1 MWYDFSSM
9 ALKTRVWTAGKLL
22 LLAGGL
28 LATYFL
34 FAAAS
39 MRVALRT
46 REVQVPDLTNR
57 SANEATAIA
66 TDLGLTLRVDDVRRP
81 DPKIAAGRVIA
92 QEPPTGSIA
101 RRQRTVRV
109 WLSAGQRSTSVPQ
122 LIGETERTAQLRLA
136 QEGLTLTAVSEIR
149 SQDLPPDVVVAQT
162 PPAKTAAG
170 QVALLVNR
178 GERGASYVMPDL
190 IGVNGDRA
198 AEILRNRGFR
208 VAVVGSS
215 PYPGVAAGVVIRQNP
230 QAGFQI
236 GPGEPVSLEVSR

>member
-1 MWYDFSSM
+1 M
-9 ALKTRVWTAGKLL
+9 ALTTRVWTAGKLL

-28 LATYFL
+28 IATYLL

-39 MRVALRT
+39 MRIALRT

-57 SANEATAIA
+57 TANEATAIA
-66 TDLGLTLRVDDVRRP
+66 GNLGLTLKVDDLRRP
-81 DPKIAAGRVIA
+81 DPKIAAGHVLA
-92 QEPPTGSIA
+92 QEPPAGSIA
-101 RRQRTVRV
+101 RRQRTMRV
-109 WLSAGQRSTSVPQ
+109 WLSAGQRSTTVPA

-136 QEGLTLTAVSEIR
+136 QDGLTLAALSEIR
-149 SQDLPPDVVVAQT
+149 AQDLPSDVVVAQT
-162 PPAKTAAG
+162 PPAKTASG

-178 GERGASYVMPDL
+178 GERGVTYVMPDL

-215 PYPGVAAGVVIRQNP
+215 PYPGVAAGVVIRQSP

-236 GPGEPVSLEVSR
+236 GPAEPISLEVSR

>member
-1 MWYDFSSM
+1 ME
-9 ALKTRVWTAGKLL
+9 LKTRVWTAGKIL

-28 LATYFL
+28 VATFVL
-34 FAAAS
+34 FAAAG

-46 REVQVPDLTNR
+46 REVQVPDFTNR
-57 SANEATAIA
+57 TANEATNIA
-66 TDLGLTLRVDDVRRP
+66 TNLGLALHVDEVRRP
-81 DPKIAAGRVIA
+81 DPKIGAGRVVA
-92 QEPPTGSIA
+92 QEPPAGSVA
-101 RRQRTVRV
+101 RRQRTMRI
-109 WLSAGQRSTSVPQ
+109 WLSAGQRSTTVPQ

-136 QEGLTLTAVSEIR
+136 QDGLKLTSIAEIK

-162 PPAKTAAG
+162 PPAKSASG
-170 QVALLVNR
+170 EVALLVNR
-178 GERGASYVMPDL
+178 GERGTTYVMPDL

-208 VAVVGSS
+208 VAVVGSN
-215 PYPGVAAGVVIRQNP
+215 PYPGVAAGIVIRQSP